1 MYYNLMWYVA
11 RNVYNVKC
19 NVKTNHYLSFRCK
32 FKNEI
37 EVKIMKDI
45 HLKPGLLNEKSD
57 HEE

>member
-1 MYYNLMWYVA
+1 MYYNLMWYVV

-19 NVKTNHYLSFRCK
+19 NVRTNRYLS